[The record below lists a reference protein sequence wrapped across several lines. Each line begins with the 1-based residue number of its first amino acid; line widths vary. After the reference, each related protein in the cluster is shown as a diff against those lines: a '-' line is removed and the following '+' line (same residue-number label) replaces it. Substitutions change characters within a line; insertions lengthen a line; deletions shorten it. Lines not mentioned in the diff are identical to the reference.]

1 MKTVEEKEKFI
12 LLRGQGLS
20 FDKISQ
26 DLGISKNT
34 LLKWEADNRLAV
46 REAKSLEVQSLI
58 DKHNLMRLSRL
69 EVFASSLRSALEE
82 LSNRKESLSNMPT
95 DKLLSYALL
104 LERRLA
110 NELTYEVLAGYEV
123 MLEKDRSYDMELD

>member
-1 MKTVEEKEKFI
+1 MKTVEEKQKFI

-26 DLGISKNT
+26 ELGISKNT
-34 LLKWEADNRLAV
+34 LLKWEADNRLEV
-46 REAKSLEVQSLI
+46 REAKSLEVQNLI
-58 DKHNLMRLSRL
+58 DKHNLMRLARL
-69 EVFASSLRSALEE
+69 EVFASSLSSALEE
-82 LSNRKESLSNMPT
+82 LSKRKESLSSMPT

-110 NELTYEVLAGYEV
+110 NELTYEVLVGYEAV
-123 MLEKDRSYDMELD
+123 LEKDRSYDMELD